1 MLNFDIISF
10 MRGFVLNTV
19 RVRDEDLIV
28 RILTPREVL
37 TLYRFYGARHSYINV
52 GYHIDFIVEES
63 PKATIKRLRNVTQLP
78 FDFMFDLQ
86 KMLDFKSFV
95 ILMANHLRD
104 VSRIDGFYYELLK
117 EISKKISKRES
128 KRLLI
133 ESYIK
138 LLEKEG
144 RLHKE
149 NVCFLCEEKI
159 KDKIAL
165 ARAFLPSHE
174 KCVMSEGFEKE
185 KLNLLFNEKK
195 TLLFDDFEIER
206 LWKIINLGF

>member
-1 MLNFDIISF
+1 
-10 MRGFVLNTV
+10 MRGFILDTV

-28 RILTPREVL
+28 RILTPDEVL

-52 GYHIDFIVEES
+52 GYHIDFVVEES

-86 KMLDFKSFV
+86 KMLDFKTFV
-95 ILMANHLRD
+95 KLLNNHLRD
-104 VSRIDGFYYELLK
+104 VTKIDSFYYNLLK
-117 EISKKISKRES
+117 EISEKISKRES

-133 ESYIK
+133 ESYVK

-149 NVCFLCEEKI
+149 KICFLCDEKI
-159 KDKIAL
+159 NGKIAL
-165 ARAFLPSHE
+165 ARAFLPAHE
-174 KCVMSEGFEKE
+174 KCVMSDGFSEE
-185 KLNLLFNEKK
+185 KLELLFNEKK
-195 TLLFDDFEIER
+195 SLLLDESDISK
-206 LWKIINLGF
+206 LWRIINLGF